1 MNSIELNERWV
12 KALQLIGEHIKA
24 NNDLKKEIAEL
35 KEEIYFADAGFG
47 GYEIGAIGFVA
58 KVEVTVVDS
67 AGAATNSVLGG
78 DVSFESERAALCS
91 EVLMPA
97 NLV

>member
-35 KEEIYFADAGFG
+35 KEEIYRLNNM
-47 GYEIGAIGFVA
+47 IINQNN
-58 KVEVTVVDS
+58 T
-67 AGAATNSVLGG
+67 
-78 DVSFESERAALCS
+78 LCKK
-91 EVLMPA
+91 
-97 NLV
+97 